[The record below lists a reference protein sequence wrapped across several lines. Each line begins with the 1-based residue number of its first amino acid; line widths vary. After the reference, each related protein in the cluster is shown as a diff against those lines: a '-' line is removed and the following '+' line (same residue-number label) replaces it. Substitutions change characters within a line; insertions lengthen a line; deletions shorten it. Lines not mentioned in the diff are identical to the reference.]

1 VGPPFGCGFPRA
13 NAIPNEARPSRVGTP
28 IERFT
33 RVPAI
38 HIIRLPQHRGEGR
51 MNREF
56 LSQSAPPGF
65 PLAQGGAAARATP
78 PPLHLTPRELD
89 VVRYVM
95 LGESNKQIARRLGIS
110 NYTVRDHVS
119 NLLKKAG
126 VTSRSRLA
134 LVISAPI
141 AHAVHEPVAQV
152 RPGSPHPAA
161 GETRPPAAPEAPRAI
176 GAFWRTTR

>member
-1 VGPPFGCGFPRA
+1 
-13 NAIPNEARPSRVGTP
+13 
-28 IERFT
+28 
-33 RVPAI
+33 
-38 HIIRLPQHRGEGR
+38 

-56 LSQSAPPGF
+56 LSQPVPPGL
-65 PLAQGGAAARATP
+65 PMPSSGAPVRASRP
-78 PPLHLTPRELD
+78 PIHLTPRELD

-134 LVISAPI
+134 LVISTPI
-141 AHAVHEPVAQV
+141 APALHEPAAHE
-152 RPGSPHPAA
+152 RREPLFAAA
-161 GETRPPAAPEAPRAI
+161 GEPRPLAGPEAPRAT
-176 GAFWRTTR
+176 GAFWRTTP

>member
-1 VGPPFGCGFPRA
+1 
-13 NAIPNEARPSRVGTP
+13 
-28 IERFT
+28 
-33 RVPAI
+33 
-38 HIIRLPQHRGEGR
+38 

-56 LSQSAPPGF
+56 LSQPVPPGL
-65 PLAQGGAAARATP
+65 PMPSSGAPVRASRP
-78 PPLHLTPRELD
+78 PIHLTPRELD

-134 LVISAPI
+134 LVISTPI
-141 AHAVHEPVAQV
+141 APALHEPAAHE
-152 RPGSPHPAA
+152 RRESPLVAA
-161 GETRPPAAPEAPRAI
+161 GEPRPLAGPEAPRAI

>member
-1 VGPPFGCGFPRA
+1 
-13 NAIPNEARPSRVGTP
+13 
-28 IERFT
+28 
-33 RVPAI
+33 
-38 HIIRLPQHRGEGR
+38 

-56 LSQSAPPGF
+56 LPPTAAF
-65 PLAQGGAAARATP
+65 PPLPDAVAARARP
-78 PPLHLTPRELD
+78 SIHLTPRESE
-89 VVRYVM
+89 VVRFVM

-134 LVISAPI
+134 LVIPAPVPF
-141 AHAVHEPVAQV
+141 ALHEPLPLGA
-152 RPGSPHPAA
+152 PAPRHA
-161 GETRPPAAPEAPRAI
+161 AASTRPPAVTEAPRDI

>member
-1 VGPPFGCGFPRA
+1 
-13 NAIPNEARPSRVGTP
+13 
-28 IERFT
+28 
-33 RVPAI
+33 
-38 HIIRLPQHRGEGR
+38 

-65 PLAQGGAAARATP
+65 PMAQGGALVPATR

-141 AHAVHEPVAQV
+141 AHAVHEPATQE
-152 RPGSPHPAA
+152 RPDSPHSAA
-161 GETRPPAAPEAPRAI
+161 VQTRPPAAPEAPRVI
-176 GAFWRTTR
+176 GAFWRTT

>member
-1 VGPPFGCGFPRA
+1 
-13 NAIPNEARPSRVGTP
+13 
-28 IERFT
+28 
-33 RVPAI
+33 
-38 HIIRLPQHRGEGR
+38 
-51 MNREF
+51 MNRDF
-56 LSQSAPPGF
+56 LSQSAPPGL
-65 PLAQGGAAARATP
+65 PTAQNGAPVRAPRP
-78 PPLHLTPRELD
+78 PIHLTPRELD
-89 VVRYVM
+89 IVRYVM

-141 AHAVHEPVAQV
+141 AHAVHEPATHE
-152 RPGSPHPAA
+152 RPEPLLSAA
-161 GETRPPAAPEAPRAI
+161 GETRPLAVPEAPRAI

>member
-1 VGPPFGCGFPRA
+1 VGLPSASDFTRA
-13 NAIPNEARPSRVGTP
+13 SASPNEARPTRVGSP

-33 RVPAI
+33 RAAAI
-38 HIIRLPQHRGEGR
+38 HIIRLPPREGEGR

-56 LSQSAPPGF
+56 LSQPAPPGF
-65 PLAQGGAAARATP
+65 TLAQGGAPARATP

-141 AHAVHEPVAQV
+141 AHAVHEPAAHE
-152 RPGSPHPAA
+152 RPDSPHCPA

-176 GAFWRTTR
+176 GAFWRTT

>member
-1 VGPPFGCGFPRA
+1 
-13 NAIPNEARPSRVGTP
+13 
-28 IERFT
+28 
-33 RVPAI
+33 
-38 HIIRLPQHRGEGR
+38 

-56 LSQSAPPGF
+56 LSQPVPPGL
-65 PLAQGGAAARATP
+65 PMASNGVPMRASRP
-78 PPLHLTPRELD
+78 PIHLTPRELD

-141 AHAVHEPVAQV
+141 APALHEPAAHE
-152 RPGSPHPAA
+152 RREPLPAAA
-161 GETRPPAAPEAPRAI
+161 GEPRPLAGPEAPRAI

>member
-1 VGPPFGCGFPRA
+1 
-13 NAIPNEARPSRVGTP
+13 
-28 IERFT
+28 
-33 RVPAI
+33 
-38 HIIRLPQHRGEGR
+38 

-56 LSQSAPPGF
+56 LSQSAPPDF
-65 PLAQGGAAARATP
+65 PTAPTGAPVRATTP
-78 PPLHLTPRELD
+78 PIHLTPRELD
-89 VVRYVM
+89 IVRYVM

-141 AHAVHEPVAQV
+141 AHAVHEPATHE
-152 RPGSPHPAA
+152 RPAPLLSAA
-161 GETRPPAAPEAPRAI
+161 GETRPLAVPEAPRAI